1 MTAFE
6 ELVNI
11 IIDFTP
17 EQLCEFMSNP
27 ITELI
32 LQPEEASESYLL
44 ADSLCG

>member
-1 MTAFE
+1 MNAFD

-11 IIDFTP
+11 LVNFTP
-17 EQLCEFMSNP
+17 EQLSEFLRNP

-32 LQPEEASESYLL
+32 LQPEEASESCPL